1 MISISEKEMLIYLEQ
16 MNENDSAIRLE
27 AISMVTGIK
36 DGRLIYPLVK
46 ALQDDNIGIQQAA
59 MDALVAYDDQA
70 VVHNLISLL
79 ADRRVSVKNMAQ
91 EILEKTGGSGLNLL
105 VAHIHD
111 KDEDVR
117 KMIADILGK
126 LELQDAVPVLI
137 EMLKDP
143 NDNVR
148 SSAIEGLGRITDPS
162 IVDNL
167 ITLLDQDDWVAMFA
181 AESLGRIGDRK
192 AVSPLVR
199 ILKSS
204 NNIDIQ
210 VIAID
215 ALSHI
220 GGEDAVDGLLDV
232 MDSVSPD
239 IMDMVVM
246 GIVTLTHGNISS
258 LLDKFGREAFLG
270 HLARIVDDTD
280 ITEPESSMNIMQ
292 AFLVIGGGE
301 CSQHVLKLIEGFD
314 KEYPDLLNSA
324 VEVLREVG
332 DEDTLIST
340 LRQGNDI
347 RRGVSIRVL
356 GMLKSQK
363 AIPVLTGLFEDV
375 DRDLKIEILN
385 AMGNIGGEEVFRF
398 ISEKLTY
405 GDGHIREAAVDAL
418 GILAATDAIHPL
430 LSRLHKEEYHNVI
443 GKIVG
448 ALIEI
453 GLRYKS
459 QELAEGLISHL
470 YSKNPS
476 VREMVLKGLGE
487 LKWIDSAEYICGLLN
502 DENWRVR
509 RACLEVQS
517 HMGCKGLLT
526 NLIIAAH
533 DENDEVRMLV
543 AQLLSEHSGDKSIDA
558 LIELLEN
565 NNTWI
570 QYKAIEGLAKQKAG
584 KALPYLIKLAAGGDY
599 TVQKG
604 AIWALGEIGANESE
618 DILRRA
624 THHEDPE
631 IQEAAIEAYNKL
643 RSNSAAY

>member
-27 AISMVTGIK
+27 AISMITGIK
-36 DGRLIYPLVK
+36 DGRLIYSLVK
-46 ALQDDNIGIQQAA
+46 ALQDDDLGIQQAA

-70 VVHNLISLL
+70 VVHNLIPLL

-126 LELQDAVPVLI
+126 LELPDAVPVLI

-204 NNIDIQ
+204 NNIDFQ

-232 MDSVSPD
+232 IDSVSPD

-280 ITEPESSMNIMQ
+280 ITELESSI
-292 AFLVIGGGE
+292 
-301 CSQHVLKLIEGFD
+301 
-314 KEYPDLLNSA
+314 
-324 VEVLREVG
+324 
-332 DEDTLIST
+332 TLCRHFWR
-340 LRQGNDI
+340 L
-347 RRGVSIRVL
+347 
-356 GMLKSQK
+356 
-363 AIPVLTGLFEDV
+363 
-375 DRDLKIEILN
+375 
-385 AMGNIGGEEVFRF
+385 EE
-398 ISEKLTY
+398 E
-405 GDGHIREAAVDAL
+405 
-418 GILAATDAIHPL
+418 
-430 LSRLHKEEYHNVI
+430 NV
-443 GKIVG
+443 
-448 ALIEI
+448 
-453 GLRYKS
+453 
-459 QELAEGLISHL
+459 
-470 YSKNPS
+470 
-476 VREMVLKGLGE
+476 
-487 LKWIDSAEYICGLLN
+487 
-502 DENWRVR
+502 
-509 RACLEVQS
+509 
-517 HMGCKGLLT
+517 
-526 NLIIAAH
+526 
-533 DENDEVRMLV
+533 
-543 AQLLSEHSGDKSIDA
+543 
-558 LIELLEN
+558 
-565 NNTWI
+565 
-570 QYKAIEGLAKQKAG
+570 
-584 KALPYLIKLAAGGDY
+584 
-599 TVQKG
+599 
-604 AIWALGEIGANESE
+604 
-618 DILRRA
+618 
-624 THHEDPE
+624 
-631 IQEAAIEAYNKL
+631 
-643 RSNSAAY
+643 RSMS

>member
-27 AISMVTGIK
+27 AISMITGIK
-36 DGRLIYPLVK
+36 DGRLIYSLVK
-46 ALQDDNIGIQQAA
+46 ALQDDDLGIQQAA

-70 VVHNLISLL
+70 VVHNLIPLL

-126 LELQDAVPVLI
+126 LELPDAVPVLI

-204 NNIDIQ
+204 NNIDFQ

-232 MDSVSPD
+232 IDSVSPD

-280 ITEPESSMNIMQ
+280 ITELESSMNIMQ
-292 AFLVIGGGE
+292 AFLAIGGGE

-347 RRGVSIRVL
+347 RRSLNKVL

-363 AIPVLTGLFEDV
+363 AIPVLTGL
-375 DRDLKIEILN
+375 LKMWTEI
-385 AMGNIGGEEVFRF
+385 
-398 ISEKLTY
+398 
-405 GDGHIREAAVDAL
+405 
-418 GILAATDAIHPL
+418 
-430 LSRLHKEEYHNVI
+430 
-443 GKIVG
+443 
-448 ALIEI
+448 
-453 GLRYKS
+453 
-459 QELAEGLISHL
+459 
-470 YSKNPS
+470 
-476 VREMVLKGLGE
+476 
-487 LKWIDSAEYICGLLN
+487 
-502 DENWRVR
+502 
-509 RACLEVQS
+509 
-517 HMGCKGLLT
+517 
-526 NLIIAAH
+526 
-533 DENDEVRMLV
+533 
-543 AQLLSEHSGDKSIDA
+543 
-558 LIELLEN
+558 
-565 NNTWI
+565 
-570 QYKAIEGLAKQKAG
+570 
-584 KALPYLIKLAAGGDY
+584 
-599 TVQKG
+599 
-604 AIWALGEIGANESE
+604 
-618 DILRRA
+618 
-624 THHEDPE
+624 
-631 IQEAAIEAYNKL
+631 
-643 RSNSAAY
+643 